1 VDDDKR
7 EKADFDRHVQ
17 LEEQL
22 LELAGD
28 DVDKL
33 REIIFELMQK
43 VGIEELEQ
51 ILELLTP
58 PTDPND
64 ASGPTSPIDP
74 NAKSGA
80 I

>member
-1 VDDDKR
+1 MADEER
-7 EKADFDRHVQ
+7 EKADAGRHVQ

-22 LELAGD
+22 LELADD

-58 PTDPND
+58 PEPAT
-64 ASGPTSPIDP
+64 
-74 NAKSGA
+74 
-80 I
+80 